1 MLWTRV
7 VSLVVVAA
15 CGSAL
20 FVAPAAVAVGHQ
32 PVFPVQTPAFAVNP
46 DGRAEVFAVDERG
59 RLWHNWENSPGSFW
73 HTDGNGVSTGFHGWD
88 GIGGD
93 GEVRPGVT
101 AIRRADGRLQVYAR
115 GSDNRVKEV
124 HQTNFGIWSGWRSLG
139 GELHG
144 VPVAV
149 RAGDDRQV
157 VYFRGPDNAAWMFRS
172 RGPNSDEYDIRRRDG
187 GTFQGDP
194 AVLTAPDGLVNVFVR
209 GTDNRLYR
217 FEETSF
223 DVAEPRWERDIGSE
237 RMIAKPAPAVA
248 GSLLK
253 VFLLNERQELVAARQ
268 TSGGLNS
275 TWINEVGFGGGLY
288 GDPAAV
294 NRSPGVPQLWSRSG
308 VNGPV
313 LVLDGGRWETPYSN
327 INAWGSP
334 GAIARDGNQL
344 AAVIGPAGRLYFCGR
359 SGTDGGV
366 HTGFMLI

>member
-1 MLWTRV
+1 M
-7 VSLVVVAA
+7 
-15 CGSAL
+15 
-20 FVAPAAVAVGHQ
+20 
-32 PVFPVQTPAFAVNP
+32 
-46 DGRAEVFAVDERG
+46 
-59 RLWHNWENSPGSFW
+59 
-73 HTDGNGVSTGFHGWD
+73 
-88 GIGGD
+88 
-93 GEVRPGVT
+93 
-101 AIRRADGRLQVYAR
+101 
-115 GSDNRVKEV
+115 
-124 HQTNFGIWSGWRSLG
+124 
-139 GELHG
+139 
-144 VPVAV
+144 
-149 RAGDDRQV
+149 
-157 VYFRGPDNAAWMFRS
+157 
-172 RGPNSDEYDIRRRDG
+172 
-187 GTFQGDP
+187 
-194 AVLTAPDGLVNVFVR
+194 NVFVR